1 MGRPKAFF
9 RVTLTSI
16 AVTEMLV
23 AFALF
28 VGPACSFKVTE
39 PKLARAMVVLG
50 AGVPE
55 MGIPAITSPR
65 KVEPLL
71 LDAVLRVAV
80 LLATELMAVAEIR
93 PESSVTFWIV
103 LLAWMLALLVVRL
116 VAALSLREPE
126 LAKLPRLIEAAD
138 ELTF

>member
-1 MGRPKAFF
+1 
-9 RVTLTSI
+9 
-16 AVTEMLV
+16 
-23 AFALF
+23 
-28 VGPACSFKVTE
+28 
-39 PKLARAMVVLG
+39 MVVLG

-116 VAALSLREPE
+116 VAALSLKEPE

-138 ELTF
+138 ALTF